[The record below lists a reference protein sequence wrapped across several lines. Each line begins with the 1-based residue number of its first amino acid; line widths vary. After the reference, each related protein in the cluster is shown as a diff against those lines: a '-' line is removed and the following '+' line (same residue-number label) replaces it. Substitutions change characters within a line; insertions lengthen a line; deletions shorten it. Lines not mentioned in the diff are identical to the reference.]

1 MKDALAPAISD
12 TCGEMAND
20 GDDEEPEYRSA
31 SDRVRREE
39 LLEVRFEREALAAVL
54 DYFPVGVVV
63 LDQKGKERHRNRAAQ
78 ILLGEIEEDLDE
90 RGQTESA
97 EDLREVLGQ
106 ILKNS
111 ADEDLSFHS
120 LSLEPEKIRGAFQTL
135 KVSLSEDPSGEGGA
149 VIFLTQPHQEREASP
164 ELLARMYDLTPA
176 AASVAALLIG
186 GLTTEE
192 IAEALGIEVTTV
204 RSHLRQLFNR
214 TGTSRQAELVQRLL
228 LGVSALDL

>member
-1 MKDALAPAISD
+1 MV
-12 TCGEMAND
+12 D
-20 GDDEEPEYRSA
+20 GDDEGFDYRTV
-31 SDRVRREE
+31 SDQVRREE
-39 LLEVRFEREALAAVL
+39 LLKIRFEREALAAVL

-63 LDQKGKERHRNRAAQ
+63 LDEAGNERHRNRAAR

-90 RGQTESA
+90 RGQTGSA

-111 ADEDLSFHS
+111 ADEHLSFHS
-120 LSLEPEKIRGAFQTL
+120 LSLEPERIRGAFQTL
-135 KVSLSEDPSGEGGA
+135 KVSLSEGSSEEGGV

-192 IAEALGIEVTTV
+192 IADALGIEVTTV
-204 RSHLRQLFNR
+204 RSHLRQLFDR

-228 LGVSALDL
+228 LGASALDL